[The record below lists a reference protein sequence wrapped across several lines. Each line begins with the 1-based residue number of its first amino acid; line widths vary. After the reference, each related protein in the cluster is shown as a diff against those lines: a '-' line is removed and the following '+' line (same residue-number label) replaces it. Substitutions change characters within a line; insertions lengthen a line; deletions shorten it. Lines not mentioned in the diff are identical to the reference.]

1 MEVRLVLYCHRSARS
16 LKNKIWTIDKV
27 SSSNGMDRDAYPK
40 HPTWHLT
47 VFKNWFCVRILSPL
61 SLSLSPQNAIEEKA
75 ICSVSKGRE
84 KEKKNSVLRVL
95 RQ

>member
-1 MEVRLVLYCHRSARS
+1 MEVRLVLYRHRSARS

-27 SSSNGMDRDAYPK
+27 SSSNGMDRDAYPQ

-47 VFKNWFCVRILSPL
+47 VFKNWFCVRILSL
-61 SLSLSPQNAIEEKA
+61 LSLSPQNAIEEKA

-84 KEKKNSVLRVL
+84 KKKLSAES
-95 RQ
+95 